1 MLPGKNVDC
10 YLAIVGTFSDES
22 SKNYSYQ
29 DPSAWGVVTQEGPI
43 SGVLLHN
50 ENKLDEMGKILEHLM
65 TFVPTL
71 PSEGELTLPN
81 GSRIEFDNTSFS
93 KILLGGDQLTVARVR
108 GTAVKF
114 YICGA
119 VGIIIQ
125 YILVHLGPV
134 T

>member
-1 MLPGKNVDC
+1 
-10 YLAIVGTFSDES
+10 
-22 SKNYSYQ
+22 
-29 DPSAWGVVTQEGPI
+29 
-43 SGVLLHN
+43 
-50 ENKLDEMGKILEHLM
+50 MGKILEHLM

-114 YICGA
+114 CICGD
-119 VGIIIQ
+119 VGIIINRVHPSTPWAR
-125 YILVHLGPV
+125 YIKKRKKVLQGQG
-134 T
+134 